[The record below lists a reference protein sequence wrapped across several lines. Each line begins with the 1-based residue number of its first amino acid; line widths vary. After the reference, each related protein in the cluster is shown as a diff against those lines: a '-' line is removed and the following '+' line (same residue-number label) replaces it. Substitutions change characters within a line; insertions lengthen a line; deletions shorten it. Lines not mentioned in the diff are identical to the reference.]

1 MSQFT
6 LAERQLVKN
15 IVAMYSI
22 KKVSDS
28 EIIEEIYRQTN
39 KRIVQKTLYFI
50 RRRIKQDTY
59 QWYKTMRE
67 GEYEY
72 IHEFRERINEI
83 LDLQKRHYE
92 IADSPMIPIPIKQ
105 ASLFELHKLTVTLSN
120 LFDVAPYILQVR

>member
-39 KRIVQKTLYFI
+39 KRI
-50 RRRIKQDTY
+50 
-59 QWYKTMRE
+59 
-67 GEYEY
+67 
-72 IHEFRERINEI
+72 
-83 LDLQKRHYE
+83 
-92 IADSPMIPIPIKQ
+92 
-105 ASLFELHKLTVTLSN
+105 
-120 LFDVAPYILQVR
+120 

>member
-39 KRIVQKTLYFI
+39 KRIVQKNTLL
-50 RRRIKQDTY
+50 
-59 QWYKTMRE
+59 YKKK
-67 GEYEY
+67 
-72 IHEFRERINEI
+72 
-83 LDLQKRHYE
+83 D
-92 IADSPMIPIPIKQ
+92 Q
-105 ASLFELHKLTVTLSN
+105 ARF
-120 LFDVAPYILQVR
+120 F

>member
-50 RRRIKQDTY
+50 RRRIKQDSFE
-59 QWYKTMRE
+59 WYERMRQDQF
-67 GEYEY
+67 EY
-72 IHEFRERINEI
+72 IHEFKERINEI
-83 LDLQKRHYE
+83 LG
-92 IADSPMIPIPIKQ
+92 S
-105 ASLFELHKLTVTLSN
+105 
-120 LFDVAPYILQVR
+120 